1 MKKKII
7 AWAVDA
13 GIRAVKTMA
22 QTAIG
27 TITGAVVFS
36 EVDWLMVLSASGLA
50 GVACLL
56 MSIGTFPALTE
67 LTAKVE
73 SEE

>member
-1 MKKKII
+1 MKQKII

-27 TITGAVVFS
+27 VITGAVVFS
-36 EVDWLMVLSASGLA
+36 EVDWMMVLSASGLA
-50 GVACLL
+50 GVTCLL
-56 MSIGTFPALTE
+56 MSINTFPALV
-67 LTAKVE
+67 AMKG
-73 SEE
+73 EE